1 MQTTYQTGQA
11 GYRPAGAGIVVRRG
25 WILVGC
31 LALSLGMWVGLF
43 RLAGALF

>member
-1 MQTTYQTGQA
+1 MQTTLQNGRA
-11 GYRPAGAGIVVRRG
+11 GYRATGGGIVVRRG

-31 LALSLGMWVGLF
+31 LALSLSMWVGLF